1 MNRALGVVWTTPLV
15 ASLGASLTVP
25 FAMLEDILIHG
36 RRFSLI
42 YILGSVQVFLGFV
55 LVNLSEEPKTGHNR
69 FPVRASADN
78 NRTLPPTTMV
88 SPQPSK
94 LAPVITLIPLFVLCF
109 SGIPAARAL
118 NVGVQAT
125 DAGVSVGKE
134 CSRKCESEF
143 CSFLSI
149 KIIIIEHD
157 TVPPFL
163 RYDKYCG
170 LLYSGCPGE
179 KPCDG
184 LDACCM
190 KRDACVQAKNNDY
203 LSQECSQ
210 NLLNC
215 MANFKNLQGRTFK
228 GSECQVEDVVDIL
241 SVIMDAALLAGRYLH
256 KP

>member
-1 MNRALGVVWTTPLV
+1 
-15 ASLGASLTVP
+15 
-25 FAMLEDILIHG
+25 
-36 RRFSLI
+36 
-42 YILGSVQVFLGFV
+42 
-55 LVNLSEEPKTGHNR
+55 
-69 FPVRASADN
+69 
-78 NRTLPPTTMV
+78 MV

-109 SGIPAARAL
+109 SGIPAVRAL

-125 DAGVSVGKE
+125 DTGVSVGKE

-143 CSFLSI
+143 CS
-149 KIIIIEHD
+149 
-157 TVPPFL
+157 VPPFL
-163 RYDKYCG
+163 RYGKYCG

-190 KRDACVQAKNNDY
+190 KHDACVQAKNNDY

-215 MANFKNLQGRTFK
+215 LANFKNLQGRTFK
-228 GSECQVEDVVDIL
+228 GSKCQVEDVVDVL
-241 SVIMDAALLAGRYLH
+241 SVVMEAALLAGRYLH